1 MDDIFSVKMKEYEKV
16 FNDIFPNAELNFSD
30 EGVIKAIDKCLE
42 LNKPAEEVFNIK
54 YDSDHI
60 Y

>member
-1 MDDIFSVKMKEYEKV
+1 MADIFSTKMKEYKKV
-16 FNDIFPNAELNFSD
+16 FNDIFPNAELHFSD
-30 EGVIKAIDKCLE
+30 EDVIKAIDKCLE